1 MEKCPAESTVIIEHL
16 IKMAP
21 LLTQIVENN
30 EDIPIHIATTIC
42 LKSLIRL
49 CPQQLQAKGYQKD
62 IVTAIRCLLKIPAD
76 KSFEGASIYVG
87 NLSILTFGRLL
98 EKPDQEILQEV
109 VLKVFK
115 SRTPSVIQ
123 SLVLIYSR
131 LINEKTDIKNPF
143 MSEEWEAKVRNIIDF
158 LASFSIENRMGLK
171 ILVDK
176 WLLQQS
182 LFRGNYTKISTY
194 F

>member
-1 MEKCPAESTVIIEHL
+1 MS
-16 IKMAP
+16 
-21 LLTQIVENN
+21 
-30 EDIPIHIATTIC
+30 
-42 LKSLIRL
+42 
-49 CPQQLQAKGYQKD
+49 
-62 IVTAIRCLLKIPAD
+62 AIRCLLKIPAD

-87 NLSILTFGRLL
+87 NLSILSFDRLL
-98 EKPDQEILQEV
+98 EKPDQEVLQEV

-131 LINEKTDIKNPF
+131 LINEKTDPANPF
-143 MSEEWEAKVRNIIDF
+143 TKGEWEAKVGNIIDF

-182 LFRGNYTKISTY
+182 LFRGKYTKIST
-194 F
+194 